1 MLPILFFCRSSRL
14 LHASFFSPSHR
25 RLLLRVIVVR
35 ILLHAGFSLYVDLAY
50 CNLYVIFVCWCLSID
65 SFSDS
70 RALALLWC
78 WIYLYIAQQQ
88 AKAVIAAQRHS
99 ISMTE
104 NFYWFFF
111 SDRISDSY
119 EPYHIAKITFFRLL
133 WQMTLY
139 NVHWFAICGI
149 SVCVILLYF
158 Y

>member
-111 SDRISDSY
+111 QIG
-119 EPYHIAKITFFRLL
+119 L
-133 WQMTLY
+133 
-139 NVHWFAICGI
+139 
-149 SVCVILLYF
+149 VILMSRITLPKSLFFACSGKWHCTMYTDSPF
-158 Y
+158 VAYLSV